1 MYNSYIA
8 YFFMQN
14 LHSEVIAWIFGI
26 FVTF

>member
-8 YFFMQN
+8 YFFMQI
-14 LHSEVIAWIFGI
+14 LHTEVTTWIFGI